1 MNIINKLKHIIFVDS
16 TSRRAN
22 YLLQYV
28 KKLFNFFI
36 FVSIMFKFTYL
47 SVQLEPE
54 PGAMRC

>member
-1 MNIINKLKHIIFVDS
+1 MIKLKHIIFVDS

-22 YLLQYV
+22 YLLQFV

-36 FVSIMFKFTYL
+36 FASIMFKFTYL